1 MLYGKGTN
9 VWAFSVYEQMAS
21 LGSYTHSTIM
31 HGDDLGNAGG
41 WFGRLGT
48 RQLPQWIDAIPVGP
62 KRFQAVGRWH
72 RAQYRAAYK
81 VILAN
86 LPEWAKGGKLSAYM
100 GEITVR
106 LSHECGERV
115 NLAV

>member
-9 VWAFSVYEQMAS
+9 VWAFSVYEWTPGLFS
-21 LGSYTHSTIM
+21 RHGTIM
-31 HGDDLGNAGG
+31 HGSDLGESAG

-62 KRFQAVGRWH
+62 RRLKTVGRWH

-106 LSHECGERV
+106 LSHEGGESV